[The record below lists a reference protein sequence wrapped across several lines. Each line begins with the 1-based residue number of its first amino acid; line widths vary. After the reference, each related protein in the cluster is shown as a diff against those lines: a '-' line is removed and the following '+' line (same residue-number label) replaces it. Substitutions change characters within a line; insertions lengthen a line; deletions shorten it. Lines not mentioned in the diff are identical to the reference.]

1 MTAGF
6 LTTRRAAGFRGD
18 CRGAGCEAGGTG
30 CEVGGGGEAGVCC
43 DGDGDGGG
51 DDGGGG
57 GTGGDGGGGGGG
69 ADGAGG
75 GGDGGG
81 GGGKGGGGGG
91 EGGEGAGA
99 VEPESTSEPKF
110 CVQYRDPFGAR
121 ATPTPIARKL
131 GFSMF
136 SRCPDELSQ
145 APIAAFALE

>member
-6 LTTRRAAGFRGD
+6 LTARRAAGFAGD
-18 CRGAGCEAGGTG
+18 CRGAGCEAGCTG
-30 CEVGGGGEAGVCC
+30 CEVGCGGGAGVC
-43 DGDGDGGG
+43 GDGGG
-51 DDGGGG
+51 DGDVDGDDGGGAG
-57 GTGGDGGGGGGG
+57 AGGDGGGGGGG

-75 GGDGGG
+75 GGGGG
-81 GGGKGGGGGG
+81 GD
-91 EGGEGAGA
+91 GAGA

-136 SRCPDELSQ
+136 ARCPDELSQ